1 MTIRR
6 PCLNC
11 GALTTNTT
19 RCPDCQKHHDRLY
32 DADYRRAAQIIRDT
46 ATTCHICGEGARP
59 DDPFT
64 ADHIRPRDRTSPLAA
79 AHRSCNTRKSNRLNW
94 RDTR

>member
-11 GALTTNTT
+11 GTLTTRTT
-19 RCPDCQKHHDRLY
+19 RCETCQSHHDSLY
-32 DADYRRAAQIIRDT
+32 DSDYRRRAQHIRAT
-46 ATTCHICGEGARP
+46 ATICHICGLGALP

-64 ADHIRPRDRTSPLAA
+64 ADHIIAGNRLSPLAA
-79 AHRSCNTRKSNRLNW
+79 AHRSCNIRKGNRS
-94 RDTR
+94 